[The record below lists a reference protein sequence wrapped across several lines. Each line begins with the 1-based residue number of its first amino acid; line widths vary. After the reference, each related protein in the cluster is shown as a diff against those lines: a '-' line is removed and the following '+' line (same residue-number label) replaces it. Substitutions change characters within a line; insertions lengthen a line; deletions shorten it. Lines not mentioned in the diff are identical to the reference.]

1 MKMLEKEEIKG
12 LIKTLSPRIKEE
24 LTPIGGHKV
33 FHREGNSWAHTQRVM
48 FELSKISSWGATAGK
63 LIGLIHDIGKSRGF
77 AVDKDGW
84 FTYPNHSRLG
94 GEMLEDYIS
103 PTRQYFP
110 LLKWLVSNHIKT
122 LFIKSNEEKELKN
135 LWDSIP
141 EGFNK
146 NQAMTALLELGIA
159 DIRGSRPMRDHHM
172 MVSRQADLR
181 YLMNLR
187 KRFIH

>member
-1 MKMLEKEEIKG
+1 MRIRQEEIKD
-12 LIKTLSPRIKEE
+12 LIKTLSPRIQKE

-48 FELSKISSWGATAGK
+48 HELSKISSWGPQAGK

-103 PTRQYFP
+103 PTKEYFP
-110 LLKWLVSNHIKT
+110 ILKWLVSNHIKT
-122 LFIKSNEEKELKN
+122 LFIHNNERKELEN
-135 LWDSIP
+135 LWNSIP
-141 EGFNK
+141 EGFDK
-146 NQAMTALLELGIA
+146 NEAMTALLELGIA
-159 DIRGSRPMRDHHM
+159 DIRGSRPMRAHHM

-187 KRFIH
+187 KRFIR

>member
-1 MKMLEKEEIKG
+1 MLEKEEIKG
-12 LIKTLSPRIKEE
+12 LIKALSPRIQKE

-33 FHREGNSWAHTQRVM
+33 FHREGDSWKHTKRVM
-48 FELSKISSWGATAGK
+48 FELSKISSWGAEAGK

-94 GEMLEDYIS
+94 GEMLGEYIS
-103 PTRQYFP
+103 PDKPYFP
-110 LLKWLVSNHIKT
+110 ILKWLVSNHIKT
-122 LFIKSNEEKELKN
+122 LFIKNNEEKELKN

-141 EGFNK
+141 EGFDK
-146 NQAMTALLELGIA
+146 NESMVALLELGIA
-159 DIRGSRPMRDHHM
+159 DIRGSKPIRDHHM

-181 YLMNLR
+181 YLINLR
-187 KRFIH
+187 KRLIR